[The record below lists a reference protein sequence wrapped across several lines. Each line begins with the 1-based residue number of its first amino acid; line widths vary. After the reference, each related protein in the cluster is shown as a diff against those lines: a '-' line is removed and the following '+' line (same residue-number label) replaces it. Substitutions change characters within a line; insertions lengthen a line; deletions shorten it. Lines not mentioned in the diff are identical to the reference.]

1 MKNYFITV
9 VVPIYNAEQYIE
21 RAVKS
26 LLNQTTNEIEI
37 ILVDDGSKD
46 NSGKICDK
54 YGKLE
59 NVKVIH
65 KENGGLCT
73 ARNIGLANASGKYV
87 SFVDSDDYI
96 TENLYT
102 DLLPYMEQKYDMIKF
117 KIAKVDE
124 QGNVLEKNYTPLFE
138 EKSGEEAFDIL
149 YKADVMTE
157 VAWGYLYKR
166 DFFRRNNLFY
176 QLP

>member
-65 KENGGLCT
+65 KEMGD
-73 ARNIGLANASGKYV
+73 YV
-87 SFVDSDDYI
+87 
-96 TENLYT
+96 
-102 DLLPYMEQKYDMIKF
+102 LLEI
-117 KIAKVDE
+117 
-124 QGNVLEKNYTPLFE
+124 
-138 EKSGEEAFDIL
+138 
-149 YKADVMTE
+149 
-157 VAWGYLYKR
+157 
-166 DFFRRNNLFY
+166 
-176 QLP
+176 

>member
-87 SFVDSDDYI
+87 SFVDSDDFMD
-96 TENLYT
+96 T
-102 DLLPYMEQKYDMIKF
+102 DAYE
-117 KIAKVDE
+117 KIINILKH
-124 QGNVLEKNYTPLFE
+124 N
-138 EKSGEEAFDIL
+138 EADIL
-149 YKADVMTE
+149 
-157 VAWGYLYKR
+157 
-166 DFFRRNNLFY
+166 DFGWRYIKQKIFIRIQKINY
-176 QLP
+176 